1 MGKETACN
9 AGDTGELGSFPGGG
23 PGNSLQQFC
32 LENPMTEEPGSYS
45 LGSRE
50 ESDMTEGTEHALK
63 IETII

>member
-1 MGKETACN
+1 
-9 AGDTGELGSFPGGG
+9 
-23 PGNSLQQFC
+23 
-32 LENPMTEEPGSYS
+32 MTEEPGGYS